1 MGPGTVRCLAHS
13 AWPMLWVR
21 QCALSPYPLLARL
34 SIQPL
39 CAWRQTPWQWRPASQ
54 RCGLILDHE
63 EDPAR
68 ASECRLREPIGASD
82 LSTRRCAEHEKNL
95 LFSAS
100 RTARAKQHASPQRSG
115 AQFEQG
121 YACLRPVRAV
131 GCSIRACSDS
141 CSTKGCRM
149 VRLSILSVVIAF
161 SQYFIILT
169 CVRCVNTLFVPQE
182 RPASQLRADR
192 GEPGEAHPESPSG
205 QRRYGG
211 AVDCVYLGKAVRRT
225 QVGQATH
232 NVLRTA
238 AGRSSVL
245 TPVRR
250 RGARGQ
256 RAAGAAAGGRFF
268 RETETSHTEGV

>member
-1 MGPGTVRCLAHS
+1 MRLVPLS
-13 AWPMLWVR
+13 A
-21 QCALSPYPLLARL
+21 SRL
-34 SIQPL
+34 SFQPL

-141 CSTKGCRM
+141 CSTKGCRI

-182 RPASQLRADR
+182 RP
-192 GEPGEAHPESPSG
+192 G
-205 QRRYGG
+205 RRWHV
-211 AVDCVYLGKAVRRT
+211 AE
-225 QVGQATH
+225 
-232 NVLRTA
+232 
-238 AGRSSVL
+238 
-245 TPVRR
+245 
-250 RGARGQ
+250 
-256 RAAGAAAGGRFF
+256 RFF
-268 RETETSHTEGV
+268 SLENHPH